1 MKTQLKHALGLLFV
15 LFCLNLSAQTET
27 GKASFY
33 HNKFDGHGTSNGE
46 VFRQNKFTCA
56 HKSLPFGTWLKVTCL
71 KNNNVVYVRVN
82 DRLPKS
88 SKRSID
94 LSLIAAKQLNFVS
107 SGVTHVTMEIVN
119 SDAVPKE
126 FTSEIEKKHKSSQQ
140 KRK

>member
-1 MKTQLKHALGLLFV
+1 MKSLINLILSFGMV
-15 LFCLNLSAQTET
+15 LFCLNVSAQTET

-33 HNKFDGHGTSNGE
+33 HSKFEGHGTSNGE

-56 HKSLPFGTWLKVTCL
+56 HKTLAFGTWLKVTCL

-94 LSLIAAKQLNFVS
+94 LSLTAAEKLNFVR
-107 SGVTHVTMEIVN
+107 SGITQVSMEVVN
-119 SDAVPKE
+119 SEDVPLE
-126 FTSEIEKKHKSSQQ
+126 FQSEIELKSKSKKK
-140 KRK
+140 

>member
-1 MKTQLKHALGLLFV
+1 MKSLINLILSFGLV
-15 LFCLNLSAQTET
+15 LLCLNVSGQTET

-33 HNKFDGHGTSNGE
+33 HSKFDGHGTSNGE

-56 HKSLPFGTWLKVTCL
+56 HKTLAFGTWLKVTCL

-94 LSLIAAKQLNFVS
+94 LSLTAAEKLNFVR
-107 SGVTHVTMEIVN
+107 SGITQVSMEVVN
-119 SDAVPKE
+119 SEDVPLE
-126 FTSEIEKKHKSSQQ
+126 FQSEIELKSKTKKK
-140 KRK
+140 

>member
-1 MKTQLKHALGLLFV
+1 MKSLINLILSFGMV
-15 LFCLNLSAQTET
+15 LFCLNVSAQTET

-33 HNKFDGHGTSNGE
+33 HSKFEGHGTSNGE

-56 HKSLPFGTWLKVTCL
+56 HKTLPFGTWLKVTCL

-94 LSLIAAKQLNFVS
+94 LSLTAAEKLNFVR
-107 SGVTHVTMEIVN
+107 SGITQVSMEVVN
-119 SDAVPKE
+119 SQDVPLE
-126 FTSEIEKKHKSSQQ
+126 FQSEIELKSKSKKK
-140 KRK
+140 